1 MRKIFFL
8 LLLLSPGAFGQAASL
23 VCKRCIQAHEHF
35 LASDTLRGRGS
46 ATPNELLAAE
56 YIASQLEQ
64 YGVKPGL
71 PGGFIQSVEED
82 VDLSKLP
89 LDRMPAQLS
98 RGFRNAVQNGKLI
111 TRNVIGT
118 IPGSDPKL
126 KSEVVLLSAHLDHM
140 GVVPEEAVAGDAIFN
155 GADDDASGVVAVLEL
170 ARSRAATK
178 PKGTIMFVLLG
189 SEELGGLG
197 AKFFLAHPPM
207 PLA

>member
-1 MRKIFFL
+1 MRKILFTL
-8 LLLLSPGAFGQAASL
+8 LALVTAAL
-23 VCKRCIQAHEHF
+23 AQDQNDVCKPCICAHEHF
-35 LASDTLRGRGS
+35 LASDAMQGRGS
-46 ATPNELLAAE
+46 ATANELLAAE
-56 YIASQLEQ
+56 YIAAQLEQ
-64 YGVKPGL
+64 YGIEPAL
-71 PGGFIQSVEED
+71 PGGFIQTVVEN

-98 RGFRNAVQNGKLI
+98 RGFRNAAQNGKLT

-170 ARSRAATK
+170 APSLAATK
-178 PKGTIMFVLLG
+178 PKRTIMFVLFG
-189 SEELGGLG
+189 
-197 AKFFLAHPPM
+197 
-207 PLA
+207 